1 MSEMTIEEALLLIK
15 EDAEKQKIRSTERKI
30 KTFKGD
36 FYTVNSIFGCEWARW
51 FVLCGGRQT
60 GKSYSVMRWGC
71 TRKIELGDKM
81 KFYWLRLTDAQCDAL
96 KVNGADKLIDPDL
109 KRKYDL
115 KTYTKG
121 STVYAYHGDD
131 KKTAFEF
138 CDILSCSTFYSTK
151 GVGYFDKDFDGEYLL
166 VLDEMNREE
175 CEKRS
180 FDIVYNF
187 SNLIQNLVRNTDT
200 KIRVIMI
207 GNTLSEASDILSAF
221 NFIPPDFGRYKL
233 KSKRLVVDN
242 IMRSDTNKALTDR
255 SLSMTLTPDSSTF
268 TNEVEIDTSLLVNKR
283 KCTIPEYI
291 IKFNKSP
298 STWFTVWN
306 GNIIKPYNGEQKRAI
321 AMRKYL
327 DEVFML
333 DNINLVFDQF
343 NARAYYFTNIA
354 VFKRFQ
360 RELKSLKK

>member
-1 MSEMTIEEALLLIK
+1 MKNQVLKAIHEEQA
-15 EDAEKQKIRSTERKI
+15 AQRKI

-36 FYTVNSIFGCEWARW
+36 FYTVNSIFGNDWARW

-60 GKSYSVMRWGC
+60 GKSYSVMRWAC
-71 TRKIELGDKM
+71 SRKLKLGDKV

-96 KVNGADKLIDPDL
+96 KVNGADKLVDPDL
-109 KRKYDL
+109 KRKYGI
-115 KTYTKG
+115 KTFTKG
-121 STVYAYHGDD
+121 STVFTYDEEEDEKG
-131 KKTAFEF
+131 KKVKTNVKEF
-138 CDILSCSTFYSTK
+138 ADILSCSTFYATK

-175 CEKRS
+175 SEKRS

-200 KIRVIMI
+200 KIRVVMI

-221 NFIPPDFGRYKL
+221 NFIPPGFGRFKL

-242 IMRSDTNKALTDR
+242 IMRSESNEALTKK
-255 SLSMTLTPDSSTF
+255 SLSMDLTPDASTF

-283 KCTIPEYI
+283 KCTQPQYI
-291 IKFNKSP
+291 IKFNKSKE
-298 STWFTVWN
+298 SWFTVWN
-306 GNIIKPYNGEQKRAI
+306 NNIIKPYNGEQKPAV

-327 DEVFML
+327 DEVFNMEL
-333 DNINLVFDQF
+333 FNGIFDQF
-343 NARAYYFTNIA
+343 NARAFLFTNIA
-354 VFKRFQ
+354 VFKKFQ
-360 RELKSLKK
+360 RELKAIKK